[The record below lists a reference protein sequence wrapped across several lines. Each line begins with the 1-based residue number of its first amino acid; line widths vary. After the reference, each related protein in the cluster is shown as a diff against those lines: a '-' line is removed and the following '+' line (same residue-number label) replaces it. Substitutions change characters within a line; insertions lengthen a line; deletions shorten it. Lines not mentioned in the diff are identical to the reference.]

1 MSTYAKAA
9 ERRNFII
16 FHESGSTA
24 NRAGVQANLQT
35 GTISN
40 YTTGSGTVNNSFISN
55 IGNGW
60 YRCIAIGTAS
70 AVTGVYFNISNTAT
84 QLAYSGDGTSG
95 IYLWGA
101 QLEAGSFAT
110 SYIPTVASQVTR
122 AADVAVMT
130 GTNFSSWYNQSEG
143 TILSQ
148 GISNSLVNSTYWS
161 LRGTGSNEIGRAHV

>member
-1 MSTYAKAA
+1 MLF
-9 ERRNFII
+9 R
-16 FHESGSTA
+16 SGSGGA
-24 NRAGVQANLQT
+24 RFNLNT
-35 GTISN
+35 GTVEGVAN
-40 YTTGSGTVNNSFISN
+40 YSSASIQSV
-55 IGNGW
+55 GNGW

-130 GTNFSSWYNQSEG
+130 GTNFSSWYNQTEG
-143 TILSQ
+143 TVYTEYDSAGGVTPCAVSIDDTTSNNRIQ
-148 GISNSLVNSTYWS
+148 VRRGASAISTTSSF
-161 LRGTGSNEIGRAHV
+161 RKIGRAHV